1 MSNKKFALICA
12 SAVIALNC
20 CIFHTT
26 FAQEAVKEVKKGNLI
41 TQNVPET
48 PADIK
53 EKLIQY
59 QNVRGAGLAG
69 FTPDGGVLITTRF
82 AQTNQVHLVKTPLGA
97 RNQITFY
104 DERILSVETRPHSK
118 QFVFSKDTGG
128 DEFFQYFLYDL
139 ETGKTKQL
147 TEAGTRNENLIF
159 SKDGKKIAYSVSRSG
174 SPTREIMVMDIDNP
188 ASAKMVYK
196 ADGGYG
202 VYDFSPDGK
211 KLLMGKYISV
221 QKSERGILDIESGA
235 YTPITPKLE
244 VSYDGGFFSNDGNT
258 IYLTTDENSQFAY
271 GVALD
276 LKTEKRTRIT
286 PVQNWDVAGMAASE
300 SGNKLLYV
308 VNEGGF
314 SKAYLTDT
322 KGTAP
327 KELAIPNGVSG
338 DFKWNGDEQI
348 GFSLSSATTSS
359 DAFVY
364 SLADNKITRWTESE
378 IGGLNP
384 KTFVEPKLI
393 NYPTFDKVNGKQRQ
407 IPAFIYEPTTPGKH
421 PVIISIHGGPES
433 QSTPSFSSAYQY
445 WVNELGAV
453 VVVPNVRGSNG
464 YGKEYVSLDNGF
476 KREDSVKDIGALID
490 YLGTLPNVDK
500 DKIAVYGG
508 SYGGYMVLA
517 SMTNFN
523 DKLAGGVDIVGI
535 SNFVTFLKNTQ
546 GYRVD
551 LRRVEYGD
559 ERDPKMRE
567 FQEKI
572 APLNNAQ
579 KITKPMFVIQG
590 ANDPRV
596 PRSEAE
602 QMVTKIRANG
612 GKVWY
617 MLALDEGHGFSK
629 KNNRDAQREAETL
642 FFKEIFGIK

>member
-1 MSNKKFALICA
+1 MSNKKFALFCA
-12 SAVIALNC
+12 GAVIALNC

-26 FAQEAVKEVKKGNLI
+26 FAQGVVNEVKKGNLI

-48 PADIK
+48 PAVIK
-53 EKLIQY
+53 ERLIQY

-69 FTPDGGVLITTRF
+69 FVPDGGILITTRF
-82 AQTNQVHLVKTPLGA
+82 AQTNQVHLVNMPMGT

-139 ETGKTKQL
+139 ETGKVTQL
-147 TEAGTRNENLIF
+147 TEAGTRNEGLIF
-159 SKDGKKIAYSVSRSG
+159 SKDGKKIAFSVSRSG
-174 SPTREIMVMDIDNP
+174 SPTREIMVMDVDNP
-188 ASAKMVYK
+188 ASKKMVYK

-202 VYDFSPDGK
+202 VYDFSLDGK
-211 KLLMGKYISV
+211 KLLMGKYISI
-221 QKSERGILDIESGA
+221 QKSERGILDVESGV
-235 YTPITPKLE
+235 YTPITPKLD
-244 VSYDGGFFSNDGNT
+244 VSYDGGCFSNDGNT
-258 IYLTTDENSQFAY
+258 IYLTTNENSQFAY
-271 GVALD
+271 GISLD

-286 PVQNWDVAGMAASE
+286 PVQNWDVAGMAVSE

-308 VNEGGF
+308 VNEGGL
-314 SKAYLTDT
+314 SKAYLTDIE
-322 KGTAP
+322 GTAP
-327 KELAIPNGVSG
+327 KELAIPNGVAG
-338 DFKWNGDEQI
+338 DFKWNGEDKI
-348 GFSLSSATTSS
+348 GFTLSTATASS

-364 SLADNKITRWTESE
+364 SLKDDKITRWTESE

-393 NYPTFDKVNGKQRQ
+393 NYPTFDKVNGKPRQ
-407 IPAFIYEPTTPGKH
+407 IPAFVYEPKTSGKH
-421 PVIISIHGGPES
+421 PVIISIHGGPEG
-433 QSTPSFSSAYQY
+433 QSMPIFSSAYQY
-445 WVNELGAV
+445 WVNELGAI

-464 YGKEYVSLDNGF
+464 YGKEYVSLDNGY

-490 YLGTLPNVDK
+490 YLGTLPSVDK
-500 DKIAVYGG
+500 EKIAVYGG

-535 SNFVTFLKNTQ
+535 SNFVTFLENTQ

-559 ERDPKMRE
+559 ERDPKMRA